1 MTRSASSIENALE
14 QFLTQFVEQFK
25 EKHNHL
31 PVVEA
36 DDKWISPCEQGKYSN
51 DANYWQPVKADGLS
65 FNNVEQA
72 LELTLHESVKH
83 YFTSYYAES
92 VDADCEEGRL
102 SLLFP
107 WNEDDFARLQENII
121 GHILMKRK
129 LKQPETVF
137 FAVTDQEDFILS
149 IENETGAVWV
159 EQVGKAPH
167 KKLSDNL
174 VDFIEQLTPVIY
186 K

>member
-1 MTRSASSIENALE
+1 MHDSIK
-14 QFLTQFVEQFK
+14 Q
-25 EKHNHL
+25 
-31 PVVEA
+31 
-36 DDKWISPCEQGKYSN
+36 
-51 DANYWQPVKADGLS
+51 
-65 FNNVEQA
+65 
-72 LELTLHESVKH
+72 
-83 YFTSYYAES
+83 YFTCYYAES
-92 VDADCEEGRL
+92 VDAECEEGRL

-107 WNEDDFARLQENII
+107 WNQDDFARLQENII

-174 VDFIEQLTPVIY
+174 TDFIQQLTPVIY
-186 K
+186 D